1 VRGFILKDAPAQLL
15 AEGIRRVA
23 AGERAMA
30 DPLDGDPDCPGVRGG
45 VRGGGMGAIL
55 VLVMCS

>member
-1 VRGFILKDAPAQLL
+1 VQLL

-30 DPLDGDPDCPGVRGG
+30 GPLDGDPDCPGVRGG